1 MRYDLKGLSWH
12 FIACSFN
19 THVLWGPKSSQEE
32 RNKNQWVGIHHM
44 VSTKGDFQGS
54 GELKALKNT
63 VLHMQ
68 ARP

>member
-1 MRYDLKGLSWH
+1 MRFDLESLSWH

-19 THVLWGPKSSQEE
+19 THRLWGPQNSQNK
-32 RNKNQWVGIHHM
+32 RNKNQWVGIHH
-44 VSTKGDFQGS
+44 VVPTKDFQGS